1 MDNMETVSF
10 NTTLDEYLE
19 NLEDLQD
26 AIMVAENIQRGN
38 EDTISLEA
46 LKKELDLC

>member
-26 AIMVAENIQRGN
+26 AIMVADDIRSGK
-38 EDTISLEA
+38 EDTIFLEA
-46 LKKELDLC
+46 LEKDFSL